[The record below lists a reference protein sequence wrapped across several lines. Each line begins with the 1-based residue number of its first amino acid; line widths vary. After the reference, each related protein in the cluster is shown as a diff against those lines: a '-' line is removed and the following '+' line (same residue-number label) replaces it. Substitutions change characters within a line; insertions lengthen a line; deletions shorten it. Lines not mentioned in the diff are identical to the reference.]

1 MYLAD
6 ILSLADDKKEFFV
19 IGGEQ
24 MYQLFSELG
33 NRVHLTEVF
42 APLPR
47 EAGDAHFDRKFDRRK
62 WKVLFK
68 EDVPRG
74 PHDDYPSRYTIYDRK
89 TKTVRYVA
97 LEKYFTQGRD
107 RERWV
112 SDQYDRIRNSLV
124 HGSVPKREY
133 QFQMFEEKDFSTS

>member
-6 ILSLADDKKEFFV
+6 ILSLAADKREFFV

-24 MYQLFSELG
+24 MYELFSELG
-33 NRVHLTEVF
+33 NKVHLTEVF

-47 EAGDAHFDRKFDRRK
+47 EAGDAHFDREFDRRK
-62 WKVLFK
+62 WKVLHQ
-68 EDVPRG
+68 EEVPAG
-74 PHDDYPSRYTIYDRK
+74 PNDDYRSRYTVYDRR
-89 TKTVRYVA
+89 TKTVRYVE

-124 HGSVPKREY
+124 HGSVPTREY
-133 QFQMFEEKDFSTS
+133 QFQMFEEQNSSTS